1 MLKIEILVKI
11 VILIIENIMCIDIK
25 NYIFVVS
32 NGIGN
37 IVIVM
42 VNLIV
47 NCKIFFSIYLFKFIC
62 IIVII
67 VVKKISNFIDFLLFF
82 KSVYCIF
89 LCIYGI

>member
-42 VNLIV
+42 VDLIV
-47 NCKIFFSIYLFKFIC
+47 NCKIFFSLYLFKFIC
-62 IIVII
+62 FIVII
-67 VVKKISNFIDFLLFF
+67 VVKKISKFVDFLLFF

-89 LCIYGI
+89 LCI